1 MKIAILGTTDSILG
15 FKAVGLETFGVYTQ
29 GEAERAVDE
38 IYKTKDYGILFI
50 TEDWMLK
57 LENKLDEVR
66 GEALP
71 AVIAVPCS
79 RGASGAGIKDLKKIV
94 EQAVGSDILFSD

>member
-15 FKAVGLETFGVYTQ
+15 LKAVGLTPFGVYTQ
-29 GEAERAVDE
+29 EEAEKAIDE
-38 IYKTKDYGILFI
+38 VYSGDYGILFI
-50 TEDWMLK
+50 TEDWMPK

-71 AVIAVPCS
+71 AVIAVPS
-79 RGASGAGIKDLKKIV
+79 SKGATGAGMRDLRKIV
-94 EQAVGSDILFSD
+94 EQAVGSDILFNE